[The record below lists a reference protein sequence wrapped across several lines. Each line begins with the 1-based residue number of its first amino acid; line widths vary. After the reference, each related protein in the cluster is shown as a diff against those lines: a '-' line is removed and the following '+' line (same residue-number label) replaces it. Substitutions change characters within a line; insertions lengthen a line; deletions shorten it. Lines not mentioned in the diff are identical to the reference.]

1 MADMIYLNNGM
12 AGDSF
17 RVGINN
23 NFQRLKEQLAGVV
36 DTNNGADTVYTE
48 VFINSVDYAEGSIQ
62 VIMNDKGVEVYKLYD
77 SEWVEMCKYNVDG
90 SGMLSITGDSAGVG
104 YSIKEET
111 AQLSEFDNL
120 PVGYK
125 SDGTLVIAGTVE
137 IEGTDPIECVG
148 WFKNGLILTAG
159 RIKIPE
165 DKEVIAGQAV
175 YVDGVNT
182 GWTLEKPIE
191 SGSLV
196 QVIGRVSDDCKYI
209 DINIMAWCI
218 AV

>member
-1 MADMIYLNNGM
+1 MADLIYLPNGM
-12 AGDSF
+12 EGDIF
-17 RVGINN
+17 RTALNN
-23 NFQRLKEQLAGVV
+23 NFQRLNEQLTGVV
-36 DTNNGADTVYTE
+36 DTENGADTIYTE
-48 VFINSVDYAEGSIQ
+48 AFIDSVDYAEGTVQI
-62 VIMNDKGVEVYKLYD
+62 VMYTKGCEVYKLYD
-77 SEWVEMCKYNVDG
+77 GEWVEMCKYNVDG

-104 YSIKEET
+104 YSTKEET
-111 AQLSEFDNL
+111 AELKEFEGL

-125 SDGTLVIAGTVE
+125 SDGTMVVAGTVE
-137 IEGTDPIECVG
+137 IEGLDPIEAVG
-148 WFKNGLILTAG
+148 WFKDGLILTSG
-159 RIKIPE
+159 RIELAE
-165 DKEVIAGQAV
+165 DIECIAGQAV

-182 GWTLEKPIE
+182 GYTLEKPVD